1 MLDLDVWRTQYFGE
15 FGRHVRVLARF
26 LDRVEHLEREHGR
39 EIERSR
45 FGPLVSSLHH
55 APKAVESVLVSTV
68 GLDSHYI
75 LLNHSLHITSLSS
88 TCGVSHWRIVGSC
101 CWLSVGSERGQT
113 IDQASLHIGW
123 AV

>member
-1 MLDLDVWRTQYFGE
+1 MV
-15 FGRHVRVLARF
+15 ARF

-55 APKAVESVLVSTV
+55 APKAVESVLMSIV

-75 LLNHSLHITSLSS
+75 PVVRLLHIDPYSS
-88 TCGVSHWRIVGSC
+88 TCGVIQRVVVGIRC
-101 CWLSVGSERGQT
+101 R
-113 IDQASLHIGW
+113 
-123 AV
+123 